1 MYSDKHIIPIFE
13 YLLPMGVKG
22 KHLAMIAIGIVIIAV
37 VIPGQPFQLTVAAC
51 YRKSIIGSD
60 YGGVQ

>member
-1 MYSDKHIIPIFE
+1 
-13 YLLPMGVKG
+13 MGVKG